1 MEFSGNIV
9 ALVTPFRNGTVDHSA
24 LAKLTDRVIR
34 GGAGGVVP
42 CGTTGESPT
51 LSHKE
56 HDQVVAGVVEAAAG
70 RVPVIA
76 GTGSNSTVEAIRLTR
91 AAEESGASAVLSVN
105 PYYNRPTQEG
115 LAQHFLAVA
124 DATRLPVILYD
135 IPGRSSVGLS
145 LDTLLRLAEHPRIQ
159 AIKDATGNLDRVTAI
174 RSATNLSVLSGDDAL
189 TLPLLA
195 LGGSGVISVISN
207 LLPRRMTK
215 LVQAGLDGDFVAAR
229 HEHEALHPLM
239 RALFLESNPI
249 PIKTALGMLGWIDP
263 ELRLP
268 LCPMHAA
275 ASAELEAALGPFREE
290 LAG

>member
-9 ALVTPFRNGTVDHSA
+9 ALVTPFRNGAVDHSA

-76 GTGSNSTVEAIRLTR
+76 GTGSNSTAEAARLTR

-115 LAQHFLAVA
+115 LARHFLAVA

-215 LVQAGLDGDFVAAR
+215 LVQAGLDGDFEAAR

-268 LCPMHAA
+268 LCPMSAA
-275 ASAELEAALGPFREE
+275 ASAELEAALRPFREE